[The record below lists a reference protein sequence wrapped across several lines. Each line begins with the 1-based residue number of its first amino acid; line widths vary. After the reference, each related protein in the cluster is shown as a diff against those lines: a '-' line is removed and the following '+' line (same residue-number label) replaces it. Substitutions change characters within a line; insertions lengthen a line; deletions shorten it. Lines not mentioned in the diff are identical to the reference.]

1 MQNRGAIATFAI
13 ILALA
18 SLFQLSFTF
27 FTKNVE
33 RKASQYATNEQA
45 GSIARQMAKG
55 DLLKET
61 FILDSISKKRQQYYL
76 DSMSN
81 EVIYNI
87 LVKKYTYQDCKERE
101 VNLGLDLKGGMNVM
115 MEVSVVDIIRGLSG
129 NSQDSTFVKA
139 LRLAQMKQKD
149 SQRDFVDLFQE
160 SFEEI
165 DPNARLA
172 AIFAYEFKNQ
182 GVTTTSTNDEVV
194 KVIRDEAEIYIDRSY
209 QILRTRIDRFGVAQP
224 NIQRM
229 AQQSRILIELP
240 GIKEPER
247 VRKLLQ
253 GTANLEF
260 WETYS
265 FTELA
270 SYFNTA
276 NERLRDIY
284 SVTQTGQTGTTAGS
298 ATETSG
304 TTVTDTSATA
314 STEIPGTNPE
324 GTDTTSALEDL
335 ITRDTTVKEDASDEL
350 SREKWEEENPLF
362 AYLQPAYYQQDGKMY
377 ASDGAAV
384 GYAAIKD
391 TATINSMMSQVS
403 TIMPRD
409 LKLAWSAKP
418 ERWQTDDILTLYALR
433 VTSRDGAAPLGGES
447 ITNAFQDYDQNGQVE
462 VSMSMDADGARIW
475 KRLTGENINRQ
486 IAIVLDDYVRSA
498 PSVKGE
504 IPNGQSSISGGG
516 MEVEEAQ
523 DIANILKAGKMPA
536 PARIVQEEVVGPSLG
551 KEAIRSGILSFLI
564 AFCLVL
570 VYMYAYYNRAGLIA
584 NVALVTNI
592 FFIFG
597 ILASLGATLTLPGI
611 AGIVLTLGMAVDA
624 NVIIYE
630 RIREEVRAGKG
641 TRLAINDG
649 YKHAYSAIIDG
660 NVTTLITGVIL
671 YIFGSGPIQGFA
683 TTLIIGI
690 LSSLFS
696 AIFISRIIFT
706 IMLDRNRVITFANKY
721 TLYTFLNLN
730 FDFIGLRKR
739 WYMVSAVII
748 VIGIVSLVIRGLDP
762 GVDFKGGRT
771 YVVRFDQDVKTS
783 DVRKAL
789 EPYFD
794 GAPEVKTFGPNNQV
808 KITTKYMIDDAS
820 TAGDS
825 TVEAQLY
832 AGVKGFYRDPVDFET
847 FATDTEDKLV
857 GKLSSQM
864 VGPTIADDLK
874 VKAVWAVFF
883 ALVGIFFYIAVRFK
897 KWHFGL
903 GGVAALAHD
912 SFILVAIYS
921 ILYNVV
927 PFSMEIDQAFIAVV
941 LTIIGYSIND
951 TVIIYDRV
959 REYLHLYPKRDL
971 HETMNAAVNST
982 IGRTV
987 NTAGTTLIVLIAM
1000 FIFGGEV
1007 IRGFTFALAL
1017 GIIVGTY
1024 SSVFVSVPVAYEFAI
1039 MKRKRAKKAEVKT
1052 VKA

>member
-27 FTKNVE
+27 FTKKVE
-33 RKASQYATNEQA
+33 RNSKKYATSEQA
-45 GSIARQMAKG
+45 VSIARKLAKG
-55 DLLKET
+55 DVLRES
-61 FILDSISKKRQQYYL
+61 FVMDSLTKVRERHYL

-81 EVIYNI
+81 EVVYNI
-87 LVKKYTYQDCKERE
+87 LIKKYTYQDCKERE

-115 MEVSVVDIIRGLSG
+115 MEVSVEDIIRGLSG
-129 NSQDSTFVKA
+129 KSQDPTFNKAMDMAKLKQRNSQ
-139 LRLAQMKQKD
+139 Q
-149 SQRDFVDLFQE
+149 DFVDLFKE

-182 GVTTTSTNDEVV
+182 GITTTSTNDEVI
-194 KVIRDEAEIYIDRSY
+194 KVIRDEAERYIDQSY

-247 VRKLLQ
+247 IRKLLQ
-253 GTANLEF
+253 GTASLEF

-265 FTELA
+265 FAELA
-270 SYFNTA
+270 PYFSEA
-276 NERLRDIY
+276 NQRLRDIEM
-284 SVTQTGQTGTTAGS
+284 SESGQPVTSDTTGTADTLS
-298 ATETSG
+298 ALQDQS
-304 TTVTDTSATA
+304 VAPSSTDTSHLA
-314 STEIPGTNPE
+314 S
-324 GTDTTSALEDL
+324 DTTALEDL
-335 ITRDTTVKEDASDEL
+335 IAADSAKEAANKEDQT
-350 SREKWEEENPLF
+350 REEWAKDNPLF
-362 AYLQPAYYQQDGKMY
+362 NYLSPAFYQQDGKMY
-377 ASDGAAV
+377 ASDGASV

-391 TATINSMMSQVS
+391 TAMVNRMLRLTEDVF
-403 TIMPRD
+403 PRD

-418 ERWQTDDILTLYALR
+418 ERWQTDDLLTLYALR
-433 VTSRDGAAPLGGES
+433 ITTRDGSAPLGGDA

-462 VSMSMDADGARIW
+462 VSMSMDAEGGRVW
-475 KRLTGENINRQ
+475 KRLTGENIGKQ
-486 IAIVLDDYVRSA
+486 VAIVLDDYVRSA
-498 PSVKGE
+498 PNVKSE

-551 KEAIRSGILSFLI
+551 REAIRAGVYSFFI
-564 AFCLVL
+564 AFFLVL
-570 VYMYAYYNRAGLIA
+570 IYMFLYYDRAGLIA
-584 NVALVTNI
+584 DVALVTNI

-641 TRLAINDG
+641 IRLAISDG
-649 YKHAYSAIIDG
+649 YKMAYSAIIDG

-690 LSSLFS
+690 LTSLFS

-706 IMLDRNRVITFANKY
+706 ILLDRNRRITFANKH
-721 TLYTFLNLN
+721 TLNTFTNLH
-730 FDFIGLRKR
+730 FDFVGSRRIF
-739 WYMVSAVII
+739 YVISATVII
-748 VIGIVSLVIRGLDP
+748 LGVSSLIIRGLDP
-762 GVDFKGGRT
+762 GVDFSGGRT
-771 YVVRFDQDVKTS
+771 YVVRFDQEVRTS
-783 DVRKAL
+783 DIRTSL
-789 EPYFD
+789 EKVL
-794 GAPEVKTFGPNNQV
+794 GSAPEVKTFGPTTQV
-808 KITTKYMIDDAS
+808 KITTNYLIDDIS
-820 TAGDS
+820 TIGDS
-825 TVEAQLY
+825 VVEARVY
-832 AGVKGFYRDPVDFET
+832 EGVIGFFRNPIDFQT
-847 FATDTEDKLV
+847 FSEDADDKIV

-883 ALVGIFFYIAVRFK
+883 ALVGIFIYLAIRFK
-897 KWHFGL
+897 KWQFGL

-912 SFILVAIYS
+912 GFIMIALYS
-921 ILYNVV
+921 MFYNIL
-927 PFSMEIDQAFIAVV
+927 PFAMEIDQAFIAAV

-951 TVIIYDRV
+951 SVIIYDRV
-959 REYLHLYPKRDL
+959 REYLSLYPKRDL
-971 HETMNAAVNST
+971 KDNMNAAVNST

-987 NTAGTTLIVLIAM
+987 NTAGTTLVVLIAM

-1007 IRGFTFALAL
+1007 IRGFTFALGV
-1017 GIIVGTY
+1017 GIVVGTY
-1024 SSVFVSVPVAYEFAI
+1024 SSVFISVPVAYELAI
-1039 MKRKRAKKAEVKT
+1039 LKRKRKKAAELKP

>member
-27 FTKNVE
+27 FTKKVE
-33 RKASQYATNEQA
+33 RNSKKYATSEQA
-45 GSIARQMAKG
+45 VSVARKLAKG
-55 DLLKET
+55 DVLREN
-61 FILDSISKKRQQYYL
+61 FVMDSLSKVRERHYL

-81 EVIYNI
+81 EVVYNI
-87 LVKKYTYQDCKERE
+87 LLKKYTYQDCKERE

-115 MEVSVVDIIRGLSG
+115 MEVSVEDIIRGLSG
-129 NSQDSTFVKA
+129 KSQDPTFQRA
-139 LRLAQMKQKD
+139 MDMAKQKQRN

-182 GVTTTSTNDEVV
+182 GITTTSTNDEVI
-194 KVIRDEAEIYIDRSY
+194 KVIRDEAERYIDQSY

-247 VRKLLQ
+247 IRKLLQ
-253 GTANLEF
+253 GTASLEF

-270 SYFNTA
+270 PFFSEA
-276 NERLRDIY
+276 NQRLRDIEL
-284 SVTQTGQTGTTAGS
+284 SESGEAAVNDSTGTA
-298 ATETSG
+298 
-304 TTVTDTSATA
+304 DTLSSENNPITPSESDTNQLA
-314 STEIPGTNPE
+314 S
-324 GTDTTSALEDL
+324 DTTALEDL
-335 ITRDTTVKEDASDEL
+335 IAADSAKEAAKQEDQTR
-350 SREKWEEENPLF
+350 EEWARENPLF
-362 AYLQPAYYQQDGKMY
+362 NYLSPAFYQQDGKMY
-377 ASDGAAV
+377 ASEGASV

-391 TATINSMMSQVS
+391 TATVNQMLRMAEDVF
-403 TIMPRD
+403 PRD

-418 ERWQTDDILTLYALR
+418 ERWQTEDLLTLYALR
-433 VTSRDGAAPLGGES
+433 VTTRDGSAPLGGDA

-462 VSMSMDADGARIW
+462 VSMSMDAEGGRIW
-475 KRLTGENINRQ
+475 KRLTGENIGKQ
-486 IAIVLDDYVRSA
+486 VAIVLDDYVRSA
-498 PSVKGE
+498 PNVKSE

-551 KEAIRSGILSFLI
+551 REAIRAGVYSFFI
-564 AFCLVL
+564 AFFLVL
-570 VYMYAYYNRAGLIA
+570 IYMVLYYDRAGLIA
-584 NVALVTNI
+584 DLALVTNI

-630 RIREEVRAGKG
+630 RIREEIRAGKG
-641 TRLAINDG
+641 IRLAISDG
-649 YKHAYSAIIDG
+649 YKMAYSAIIDG

-671 YIFGSGPIQGFA
+671 YIFGSGPVQGFA

-690 LSSLFS
+690 LTSLFS
-696 AIFISRIIFT
+696 AIFISRIVFT
-706 IMLDRNRVITFANKY
+706 IMLERNKRITFANRY
-721 TLYTFLNLN
+721 TLNTFTNLH
-730 FDFIGLRKR
+730 FDFVGSRRIF
-739 WYMVSAVII
+739 YIVSAVII
-748 VIGIVSLVIRGLDP
+748 ILGTASLVIRGLDP
-762 GVDFKGGRT
+762 GVDFSGGRT
-771 YVVRFDQDVKTS
+771 YVVRFDQDVRTS
-783 DVRKAL
+783 DVRTSL
-789 EPYFD
+789 EKVL
-794 GAPEVKTFGPNNQV
+794 GSAPEVKTFGPTSQV
-808 KITTKYMIDDAS
+808 KITTNYLIDDIS
-820 TAGDS
+820 TTGDS
-825 TVEAQLY
+825 LVEAKVY
-832 AGVKGFYRDPVDFET
+832 EGVTGFFRNPIDFQT
-847 FATDTEDKLV
+847 FSEDADDKIV

-874 VKAVWAVFF
+874 IKAVWAVFF
-883 ALVGIFFYIAVRFK
+883 ALVGIFIYIAIRFK
-897 KWHFGL
+897 RWQFGL

-912 SFILVAIYS
+912 GFIMVALYS
-921 ILYNVV
+921 MFYNIL
-927 PFSMEIDQAFIAVV
+927 PFAMEVDQAFIAAV

-951 TVIIYDRV
+951 SVIIYDRV
-959 REYLHLYPKRDL
+959 REYLTLYPKRDL
-971 HETMNAAVNST
+971 KDNMNAAVNST

-987 NTAGTTLIVLIAM
+987 NTAGTTLVVLIAM

-1007 IRGFTFALAL
+1007 IRGFTFALGV
-1017 GIIVGTY
+1017 GILVGTY
-1024 SSVFVSVPVAYEFAI
+1024 SSVFISVPVAYELAVL
-1039 MKRKRAKKAEVKT
+1039 KRKRKKAAELKT